1 MSTNMAQNLSSMNGA
16 SFIGLD
22 TETTEPLLGGK
33 SNPMQG
39 RITKR
44 STGHSVMVFQNKNGS
59 SYVSMVQRRLV
70 AEGKA
75 AGDYEPQDRKWGV
88 RLPNT
93 PIVRNIDEKTGERKY
108 YLEVIFLKAGTS
120 EYFLDGAPIDKA
132 DIIGLKTAKPSGQGG
147 LENQVQIRT
156 FAMDSLTAVR
166 CDKQEFKAPFHYD
179 ADMVIGSLVRSK

>member
-1 MSTNMAQNLSSMNGA
+1 MSTNMAQVLTAMNGA
-16 SFIGLD
+16 MFIGLD
-22 TETTEPLLGGK
+22 SEVTVDLTGGK

-39 RITKR
+39 RVTKR
-44 STGHSVMVFQNKNGS
+44 STGNSVMVFQNKNGS
-59 SYVSMVQRRLV
+59 AYVSMVQRRLV
-70 AEGKA
+70 AEGKS
-75 AGDYEPQDRKWGV
+75 AGDYTPQPRKWGE

-93 PIVRNIDEKTGERKY
+93 PIVRHKGKDLNTKY

-132 DIIGLKTAKPSGQGG
+132 DIIGLKEVKPSGQGG

-179 ADMVIGSLVRSK
+179 ADMVIGSLVRA